1 MAKKVNTEVAEVEET
16 AEVKEPKKTVKKTTK
31 KVAETPTPEVPAK
44 AEEPV
49 EAKAPKKTVK
59 KAAKKEAETPT
70 PEVPAKAEEPV
81 EAKAP
86 NKTVKKAAKK
96 AAEAAEAAAEVKE
109 EAKAAEPKSAKKA
122 AKPKAK
128 AKEEAPVAVVE
139 NEETTA
145 KEIEAKTETPKKPVV
160 EEPVEVSVEQKLVA
174 LYTLQQ
180 VDSKIDEIRAYRGNL
195 PLEIQDLED
204 EIAGLE
210 TRITNLKEES
220 KKYQKDISDYK
231 IKIKET
237 EALIKKYE
245 DQQNNVR
252 NNREYDSLTKEIEY
266 QNLDIQL
273 SEKRIREAT
282 AKDNDVANKVAQSQL
297 RLTEMKAS
305 LKEKKEELSS
315 LVEGT
320 EKEEEQLL
328 KRSADCEKLVEDRLL
343 VAYKR
348 IRKNARNGLAVVGIF
363 DEACGGCF
371 NRIPPQHQLDICTH
385 KKIIVCEYCG
395 RILVDKGIIGQ
406 YKE

>member
-1 MAKKVNTEVAEVEET
+1 MAKKENQEVAKVEEN
-16 AEVKEPKKTVKKTTK
+16 AEVKEVKKTAKKSTKKVTEEPVEEAPVEETPKKAVKKTTK
-31 KVAETPTPEVPAK
+31 KV
-44 AEEPV
+44 
-49 EAKAPKKTVK
+49 
-59 KAAKKEAETPT
+59 
-70 PEVPAKAEEPV
+70 
-81 EAKAP
+81 
-86 NKTVKKAAKK
+86 
-96 AAEAAEAAAEVKE
+96 
-109 EAKAAEPKSAKKA
+109 
-122 AKPKAK
+122 
-128 AKEEAPVAVVE
+128 EEAPVEVVE
-139 NEETTA
+139 EV
-145 KEIEAKTETPKKPVV
+145 KEPEKEVVAAPVV
-160 EEPVEVSVEQKLVA
+160 EDPVEVSVEQKLVA

-195 PLEIQDLED
+195 PLEIQDMED

-210 TRITNLKEES
+210 TRIANFKEES
-220 KKYQKDISDYK
+220 KKHQKDISDYK

-273 SEKRIREAT
+273 SEKRIKEIT
-282 AKDNDVANKVAQSQL
+282 AKDNDVATKVAAAQL
-297 RLTEMKAS
+297 RLAELTTS
-305 LKEKKEELSS
+305 LNEKKEELHS

-328 KRSADCEKLVEDRLL
+328 QRSAECEKYVEDRLL

-395 RILVDKGIIGQ
+395 RILVDKGIINQ
-406 YKE
+406 YKA

>member
-1 MAKKVNTEVAEVEET
+1 MAKKENKEVAEVTEVAEVK
-16 AEVKEPKKTVKKTTK
+16 EVKETKKATKKSTTAEAEPEVEEEAVEEKKPKKATK
-31 KVAETPTPEVPAK
+31 KATKTEAEDEAQEEV
-44 AEEPV
+44 V
-49 EAKAPKKTVK
+49 APK
-59 KAAKKEAETPT
+59 
-70 PEVPAKAEEPV
+70 EEIPV
-81 EAKAP
+81 
-86 NKTVKKAAKK
+86 
-96 AAEAAEAAAEVKE
+96 VKE
-109 EAKAAEPKSAKKA
+109 EE
-122 AKPKAK
+122 
-128 AKEEAPVAVVE
+128 
-139 NEETTA
+139 
-145 KEIEAKTETPKKPVV
+145 KPVQD
-160 EEPVEVSVEQKLVA
+160 PVEVSVEQKLVA

-195 PLEIQDLED
+195 PLEIQDIED

-210 TRITNLKEES
+210 TRITNFKDES
-220 KKYQKDISDYK
+220 KKHQKDISDYK

-266 QNLDIQL
+266 QQLDNQL
-273 SEKRIREAT
+273 SEKRIKEIT
-282 AKDNDVANKVAQSQL
+282 AKDNDLAAKVADAQM
-297 RLTEMKAS
+297 RLTELKTA
-305 LKEKKEELSS
+305 LKEKKDELHS

-328 KRSADCEKLVEDRLL
+328 QRSADCEKLVEDRLL

-395 RILVDKGIIGQ
+395 RILVDKGIIAQ
-406 YKE
+406 YNA

>member
-1 MAKKVNTEVAEVEET
+1 MATKKVKEEAKVTEVAEVK
-16 AEVKEPKKTVKKTTK
+16 EVKETKKTTKKAAKAAAETEVKEEAPEVKKTVKKTTK
-31 KVAETPTPEVPAK
+31 KAAK
-44 AEEPV
+44 AEPEAEPKT
-49 EAKAPKKTVK
+49 EAPK
-59 KAAKKEAETPT
+59 EEI
-70 PEVPAKAEEPV
+70 PA
-81 EAKAP
+81 
-86 NKTVKKAAKK
+86 
-96 AAEAAEAAAEVKE
+96 VKE
-109 EAKAAEPKSAKKA
+109 EAP
-122 AKPKAK
+122 
-128 AKEEAPVAVVE
+128 
-139 NEETTA
+139 
-145 KEIEAKTETPKKPVV
+145 KPV
-160 EEPVEVSVEQKLVA
+160 EDPVEVSVEQKLVA

-195 PLEIQDLED
+195 PLEIQDMED

-210 TRITNLKEES
+210 TRISNFKEES
-220 KKYQKDISDYK
+220 KKYLKDISDYK

-266 QNLDIQL
+266 QQLDNQL
-273 SEKRIREAT
+273 SEKRIKEIT
-282 AKDNDVANKVAQSQL
+282 AKDNEVAAKVAEAQM
-297 RLTEMKAS
+297 RLTELQSS
-305 LKEKKEELSS
+305 LQEKKEELHS

-328 KRSADCEKLVEDRLL
+328 QRSADCEKLVEDRLL

-395 RILVDKGIIGQ
+395 RILVDKGIIAQ
-406 YKE
+406 YKD

>member
-1 MAKKVNTEVAEVEET
+1 MAKKENIEETEVTEVAEVK
-16 AEVKEPKKTVKKTTK
+16 EVKQTKKTTK
-31 KVAETPTPEVPAK
+31 KTAK
-44 AEEPV
+44 AETDSEVENEAPV
-49 EAKAPKKTVK
+49 VNEEAADDKKDKKTTKKTAKVTTEVEVNEEVVIPQEEAPTVK
-59 KAAKKEAETPT
+59 KEAP
-70 PEVPAKAEEPV
+70 KPV
-81 EAKAP
+81 ED
-86 NKTVKKAAKK
+86 
-96 AAEAAEAAAEVKE
+96 
-109 EAKAAEPKSAKKA
+109 
-122 AKPKAK
+122 
-128 AKEEAPVAVVE
+128 
-139 NEETTA
+139 
-145 KEIEAKTETPKKPVV
+145 
-160 EEPVEVSVEQKLVA
+160 PVEVSVEQKLVA

-195 PLEIQDLED
+195 PLEIQDMED

-210 TRITNLKEES
+210 TRIANFKEES
-220 KKYQKDISDYK
+220 KKHQKDISDYK

-266 QNLDIQL
+266 QQLDNQL
-273 SEKRIREAT
+273 SEKRIKEIT
-282 AKDNDVANKVAQSQL
+282 AKDNEVAVKVAEAQM
-297 RLTEMKAS
+297 RLTELKSS
-305 LKEKKEELSS
+305 LKDKKDELHS

-328 KRSADCEKLVEDRLL
+328 QRSAECEKLVEDRLL

-395 RILVDKGIIGQ
+395 RILVDKGIIEQ
-406 YKE
+406 YNA

>member
-1 MAKKVNTEVAEVEET
+1 MAKKVNKEAEAAEVAEVKEVKETKKVTKKATKAEKETEAAPVEEKKE
-16 AEVKEPKKTVKKTTK
+16 AKKPAKKAVKAEVKEEAPEVKEPKK
-31 KVAETPTPEVPAK
+31 P
-44 AEEPV
+44 
-49 EAKAPKKTVK
+49 
-59 KAAKKEAETPT
+59 
-70 PEVPAKAEEPV
+70 
-81 EAKAP
+81 
-86 NKTVKKAAKK
+86 AKK
-96 AAEAAEAAAEVKE
+96 AT
-109 EAKAAEPKSAKKA
+109 
-122 AKPKAK
+122 K
-128 AKEEAPVAVVE
+128 AKEEAAAVEEKPAVE
-139 NEETTA
+139 T
-145 KEIEAKTETPKKPVV
+145 KKVV

-195 PLEIQDLED
+195 PLEIQDMED

-210 TRITNLKEES
+210 TRITNFKEES
-220 KKYQKDISDYK
+220 KKHQKDISDYK
-231 IKIKET
+231 IKIKEI

-245 DQQNNVR
+245 EQQNNVR

-266 QNLDIQL
+266 QQLDIQL
-273 SEKRIREAT
+273 SEKRIREIT
-282 AKDNDVANKVAQSQL
+282 AKDNDVATKVAEAQM
-297 RLTEMKAS
+297 RLTELKSS
-305 LKEKKEELSS
+305 LDEKKEELHS

-328 KRSADCEKLVEDRLL
+328 QRSAECEKLVEDRLL

-395 RILVDKGIIGQ
+395 RILVDKGIIAQ
-406 YKE
+406 YNA

>member
-1 MAKKVNTEVAEVEET
+1 MAKKENKEVAEVTEVAEVK
-16 AEVKEPKKTVKKTTK
+16 EVKETKKATKKSTKAEAEPEVEEEPVEEKKPKKTTK
-31 KVAETPTPEVPAK
+31 KATKVENEV
-44 AEEPV
+44 
-49 EAKAPKKTVK
+49 
-59 KAAKKEAETPT
+59 
-70 PEVPAKAEEPV
+70 
-81 EAKAP
+81 
-86 NKTVKKAAKK
+86 
-96 AAEAAEAAAEVKE
+96 EVKE
-109 EAKAAEPKSAKKA
+109 EVVAS
-122 AKPKAK
+122 
-128 AKEEAPVAVVE
+128 KEEAPAG
-139 NEETTA
+139 
-145 KEIEAKTETPKKPVV
+145 KV
-160 EEPVEVSVEQKLVA
+160 EEKPAQDPIEVSVEQKLVA

-195 PLEIQDLED
+195 PLEIQDIED

-210 TRITNLKEES
+210 TRITNFKDES
-220 KKYQKDISDYK
+220 KKHQKDISDYK

-266 QNLDIQL
+266 QQLDNQL
-273 SEKRIREAT
+273 SEKRIKEIT
-282 AKDNDVANKVAQSQL
+282 AKDNDLAAKVADAQM
-297 RLTEMKAS
+297 RLTELKNS
-305 LKEKKEELSS
+305 LKEKKDELHS

-328 KRSADCEKLVEDRLL
+328 QRSADCEKLVEDRLL

-395 RILVDKGIIGQ
+395 RILVDKGIIAQ
-406 YKE
+406 YNA

>member
-1 MAKKVNTEVAEVEET
+1 MAKKENIEETEVTEVAEVK
-16 AEVKEPKKTVKKTTK
+16 EVKQTKKTTK
-31 KVAETPTPEVPAK
+31 KTTKAETDPEEENEAPVVNEEAADEKKDKKTTKKTAK
-44 AEEPV
+44 VTTEVEVNEEVAAPQE
-49 EAKAPKKTVK
+49 EASTVK
-59 KAAKKEAETPT
+59 KEAP
-70 PEVPAKAEEPV
+70 KPV
-81 EAKAP
+81 ED
-86 NKTVKKAAKK
+86 
-96 AAEAAEAAAEVKE
+96 
-109 EAKAAEPKSAKKA
+109 
-122 AKPKAK
+122 
-128 AKEEAPVAVVE
+128 
-139 NEETTA
+139 
-145 KEIEAKTETPKKPVV
+145 
-160 EEPVEVSVEQKLVA
+160 PVEVSVEQKLVA

-195 PLEIQDLED
+195 PLEIQDMED

-210 TRITNLKEES
+210 TRIANFKEES
-220 KKYQKDISDYK
+220 KKHQKDISDYK

-266 QNLDIQL
+266 QQLDNQL
-273 SEKRIREAT
+273 SEKRIKEIT
-282 AKDNDVANKVAQSQL
+282 AKDNEVAVKVAEAQM
-297 RLTEMKAS
+297 RLTELKSS
-305 LKEKKEELSS
+305 LKDKKDELHS

-328 KRSADCEKLVEDRLL
+328 QRSAECEKLVEDRLL

-395 RILVDKGIIGQ
+395 RILVDKGIIEQ
-406 YKE
+406 YNA

>member
-1 MAKKVNTEVAEVEET
+1 MAKKEIKEVAEV
-16 AEVKEPKKTVKKTTK
+16 AE
-31 KVAETPTPEVPAK
+31 
-44 AEEPV
+44 
-49 EAKAPKKTVK
+49 
-59 KAAKKEAETPT
+59 
-70 PEVPAKAEEPV
+70 
-81 EAKAP
+81 
-86 NKTVKKAAKK
+86 
-96 AAEAAEAAAEVKE
+96 AAEVKE
-109 EAKAAEPKSAKKA
+109 VKETKKATKKTTKATAEPEVKEEVVEEKKAKKATKKTTNAEPK
-122 AKPKAK
+122 PEV
-128 AKEEAPVAVVE
+128 KEEAPVEKEEAPAVVE
-139 NEETTA
+139 
-145 KEIEAKTETPKKPVV
+145 EAHKTEVD
-160 EEPVEVSVEQKLVA
+160 PVEVSVEQKLVA

-180 VDSKIDEIRAYRGNL
+180 VDSKIDEIRAYRDNL

-210 TRITNLKEES
+210 TRIANFKEDS
-220 KKYQKDISDYK
+220 KKHQKDISDYK

-266 QNLDIQL
+266 QQLDNQL
-273 SEKRIREAT
+273 SEKRIREIT
-282 AKDNDVANKVAQSQL
+282 AKDNEVATKVAEAQM
-297 RLTEMKAS
+297 RLTELKSS
-305 LKEKKEELSS
+305 LDEKKEELQS

-328 KRSADCEKLVEDRLL
+328 QRSADCEKLVEDRLL

-395 RILVDKGIIGQ
+395 RILVDKGIIAQ
-406 YKE
+406 YNA

>member
-1 MAKKVNTEVAEVEET
+1 MAKKVNKEVAEVEEN
-16 AEVKEPKKTVKKTTK
+16 AEVKEVKKTAK
-31 KVAETPTPEVPAK
+31 KST
-44 AEEPV
+44 
-49 EAKAPKKTVK
+49 
-59 KAAKKEAETPT
+59 KKEAEDPATETPMEDESKKT
-70 PEVPAKAEEPV
+70 AKKSTKKVEEKPEVV
-81 EAKAP
+81 E
-86 NKTVKKAAKK
+86 
-96 AAEAAEAAAEVKE
+96 EVKE
-109 EAKAAEPKSAKKA
+109 EKK
-122 AKPKAK
+122 
-128 AKEEAPVAVVE
+128 EVVA
-139 NEETTA
+139 T
-145 KEIEAKTETPKKPVV
+145 PVV
-160 EEPVEVSVEQKLVA
+160 EDPVEVSVEQKLVA

-195 PLEIQDLED
+195 PLEIQDMED

-210 TRITNLKEES
+210 TRITNFKEES
-220 KKYQKDISDYK
+220 KKHQKDISDYK

-266 QNLDIQL
+266 QTLDIQL
-273 SEKRIREAT
+273 SEKRIREIT
-282 AKDNDVANKVAQSQL
+282 AKDNDVATKVANAQM
-297 RLTEMKAS
+297 RLNELNAS
-305 LKEKKEELSS
+305 LTEKKEELHS

-328 KRSADCEKLVEDRLL
+328 KRSAECEKFVEDRLL

-395 RILVDKGIIGQ
+395 RILVDKGIINQ
-406 YKE
+406 YKV

>member
-1 MAKKVNTEVAEVEET
+1 MAKKENKEVSEVTEVAEVEE
-16 AEVKEPKKTVKKTTK
+16 VKEIKTVAKKTTK
-31 KVAETPTPEVPAK
+31 AKVESETNPEPVEEKKPKKATKKTTKTEADIEVSEETAAPQEEVPA
-44 AEEPV
+44 V
-49 EAKAPKKTVK
+49 ND
-59 KAAKKEAETPT
+59 
-70 PEVPAKAEEPV
+70 VPAKPV
-81 EAKAP
+81 ED
-86 NKTVKKAAKK
+86 
-96 AAEAAEAAAEVKE
+96 
-109 EAKAAEPKSAKKA
+109 
-122 AKPKAK
+122 
-128 AKEEAPVAVVE
+128 
-139 NEETTA
+139 
-145 KEIEAKTETPKKPVV
+145 
-160 EEPVEVSVEQKLVA
+160 PVEVSVEQKLVA

-195 PLEIQDLED
+195 PLEIQDMED

-210 TRITNLKEES
+210 TRIENFKEES
-220 KKYQKDISDYK
+220 KKHQKDITDYR

-245 DQQNNVR
+245 EQQNNVR

-266 QNLDIQL
+266 QQLDVQL
-273 SEKRIREAT
+273 SEKRIKEIT
-282 AKDNDVANKVAQSQL
+282 AKDNEVAAKVAEAQL
-297 RLTEMKAS
+297 RLAELQAS
-305 LKEKKEELSS
+305 LKEKKEELHS

-328 KRSADCEKLVEDRLL
+328 QRSAECEKLVEDRLL

-395 RILVDKGIIGQ
+395 RILVDKGIIAQ
-406 YKE
+406 YNA

>member
-1 MAKKVNTEVAEVEET
+1 MAKKEIKEVAEVVET
-16 AEVKEPKKTVKKTTK
+16 AEVKEVKETKKAVKKSTKTT
-31 KVAETPTPEVPAK
+31 
-44 AEEPV
+44 
-49 EAKAPKKTVK
+49 
-59 KAAKKEAETPT
+59 
-70 PEVPAKAEEPV
+70 
-81 EAKAP
+81 
-86 NKTVKKAAKK
+86 
-96 AAEAAEAAAEVKE
+96 
-109 EAKAAEPKSAKKA
+109 AEPEE
-122 AKPKAK
+122 
-128 AKEEAPVAVVE
+128 KEEAPETKPAAKKTAKAKAEPKPEVIEEAPVEKEEAPAVVE
-139 NEETTA
+139 VA
-145 KEIEAKTETPKKPVV
+145 PKPEVD
-160 EEPVEVSVEQKLVA
+160 PVEVSVEQKLVA

-195 PLEIQDLED
+195 PLEIQDIED

-210 TRITNLKEES
+210 TRIANFKEES
-220 KKYQKDISDYK
+220 KKHQKDISDYK

-266 QNLDIQL
+266 QQLDNQL
-273 SEKRIREAT
+273 SEKRIKEIT
-282 AKDNDVANKVAQSQL
+282 AKDNDVATKVAEAQM
-297 RLTEMKAS
+297 RLTELKSS
-305 LKEKKEELSS
+305 LDEKKEELQS

-328 KRSADCEKLVEDRLL
+328 QRSADCEKLVEDRLL

-385 KKIIVCEYCG
+385 KKIIVCEYSG
-395 RILVDKGIIGQ
+395 RILVDKGIIAQ
-406 YKE
+406 YNA

>member
-1 MAKKVNTEVAEVEET
+1 MAKKENIEEAEVTEVAEVK
-16 AEVKEPKKTVKKTTK
+16 EVKQTKKTTK
-31 KVAETPTPEVPAK
+31 KTAK
-44 AEEPV
+44 AETDPEEENEAPV
-49 EAKAPKKTVK
+49 VNEEAADEKKDKKTTKKTAKVTTEVEVNEEVAAPQEEAPTVK
-59 KAAKKEAETPT
+59 KEAL
-70 PEVPAKAEEPV
+70 KPV
-81 EAKAP
+81 ED
-86 NKTVKKAAKK
+86 
-96 AAEAAEAAAEVKE
+96 
-109 EAKAAEPKSAKKA
+109 S
-122 AKPKAK
+122 
-128 AKEEAPVAVVE
+128 
-139 NEETTA
+139 
-145 KEIEAKTETPKKPVV
+145 
-160 EEPVEVSVEQKLVA
+160 VEVSVEQKLVA

-195 PLEIQDLED
+195 PLEIQDMED

-210 TRITNLKEES
+210 TRIANFKEES
-220 KKYQKDISDYK
+220 KKHQKDISDYK

-266 QNLDIQL
+266 QQLDNQL
-273 SEKRIREAT
+273 SEKRIKEIT
-282 AKDNDVANKVAQSQL
+282 AKDNEVAVKVAEAQM
-297 RLTEMKAS
+297 RLTELKSS
-305 LKEKKEELSS
+305 LKDKKDELHS

-328 KRSADCEKLVEDRLL
+328 QRSAECEKLVEDRLL

-395 RILVDKGIIGQ
+395 RILVDKGIIEQ
-406 YKE
+406 YNA

>member
-1 MAKKVNTEVAEVEET
+1 MAKKEIKEVAEV
-16 AEVKEPKKTVKKTTK
+16 AE
-31 KVAETPTPEVPAK
+31 
-44 AEEPV
+44 
-49 EAKAPKKTVK
+49 
-59 KAAKKEAETPT
+59 
-70 PEVPAKAEEPV
+70 
-81 EAKAP
+81 
-86 NKTVKKAAKK
+86 
-96 AAEAAEAAAEVKE
+96 AAEVKE
-109 EAKAAEPKSAKKA
+109 VKETKKATKKTTKATAEPEVKEEVVEEKKAKKATKKTTNAEPK
-122 AKPKAK
+122 PEV
-128 AKEEAPVAVVE
+128 KEEAPVEKEEAPAVVE
-139 NEETTA
+139 
-145 KEIEAKTETPKKPVV
+145 EAHKPEVD
-160 EEPVEVSVEQKLVA
+160 PVEVSVEQKLVA

-210 TRITNLKEES
+210 TRIANFKEDS
-220 KKYQKDISDYK
+220 KKHQKDISDYK

-266 QNLDIQL
+266 QQLDNQL
-273 SEKRIREAT
+273 SEKRIREIT
-282 AKDNDVANKVAQSQL
+282 AKDNEVATKVAEAQM
-297 RLTEMKAS
+297 RLTELKSS
-305 LKEKKEELSS
+305 LDEKKEELQS

-328 KRSADCEKLVEDRLL
+328 QRSADCEKLVEDRLL

-395 RILVDKGIIGQ
+395 RILVDKGIIAQ
-406 YKE
+406 YNA

>member
-1 MAKKVNTEVAEVEET
+1 MAKKENIEEAEVTEVAEVK
-16 AEVKEPKKTVKKTTK
+16 EVKQTKKTTK
-31 KVAETPTPEVPAK
+31 KTAK
-44 AEEPV
+44 AETDPEVENEAPV
-49 EAKAPKKTVK
+49 VNEEAADDKKDKKTTKKTAKVTTEVEVNEEVTAPQEEAPTVK
-59 KAAKKEAETPT
+59 KEAP
-70 PEVPAKAEEPV
+70 KPV
-81 EAKAP
+81 ED
-86 NKTVKKAAKK
+86 
-96 AAEAAEAAAEVKE
+96 
-109 EAKAAEPKSAKKA
+109 
-122 AKPKAK
+122 
-128 AKEEAPVAVVE
+128 
-139 NEETTA
+139 
-145 KEIEAKTETPKKPVV
+145 
-160 EEPVEVSVEQKLVA
+160 PVEVSVEQKLVA

-195 PLEIQDLED
+195 PLEIQDMED

-210 TRITNLKEES
+210 TRIANFKEES
-220 KKYQKDISDYK
+220 KKHQKDISDYK

-266 QNLDIQL
+266 QQLDNQL
-273 SEKRIREAT
+273 SEKRIKEIT
-282 AKDNDVANKVAQSQL
+282 AKDNEVAVKVAEAQM
-297 RLTEMKAS
+297 RLTELKSS
-305 LKEKKEELSS
+305 LKDKKDELHS

-328 KRSADCEKLVEDRLL
+328 QRSAECEKLVEDRLL

-395 RILVDKGIIGQ
+395 RILVDKGIIEQ
-406 YKE
+406 YNA

>member
-1 MAKKVNTEVAEVEET
+1 MAKKENIEVAEVTEVAEVEE
-16 AEVKEPKKTVKKTTK
+16 VKKIKKTTK
-31 KVAETPTPEVPAK
+31 KSTKTEPE
-44 AEEPV
+44 
-49 EAKAPKKTVK
+49 
-59 KAAKKEAETPT
+59 
-70 PEVPAKAEEPV
+70 
-81 EAKAP
+81 
-86 NKTVKKAAKK
+86 
-96 AAEAAEAAAEVKE
+96 AEVKE
-109 EAKAAEPKSAKKA
+109 EVAAPTEEALVE
-122 AKPKAK
+122 
-128 AKEEAPVAVVE
+128 KEEAP
-139 NEETTA
+139 
-145 KEIEAKTETPKKPVV
+145 KPVDS
-160 EEPVEVSVEQKLVA
+160 VEVSVEQKLVA

-195 PLEIQDLED
+195 PLEIQDIED

-210 TRITNLKEES
+210 TRITNFKDES
-220 KKYQKDISDYK
+220 KKHQKDISDYK

-245 DQQNNVR
+245 EQQNNVR

-266 QNLDIQL
+266 QQLDNQL
-273 SEKRIREAT
+273 SEKRIKEIT
-282 AKDNDVANKVAQSQL
+282 AKDNDLATKVADAQM
-297 RLTEMKAS
+297 RLTELKVS
-305 LKEKKEELSS
+305 LKEKKDELHS

-328 KRSADCEKLVEDRLL
+328 QRSADCEKLVEDRLL

-395 RILVDKGIIGQ
+395 RILVDKGIIAQ
-406 YKE
+406 YNA

>member
-1 MAKKVNTEVAEVEET
+1 MAKKENKEVAEVTEVAEVEEVK
-16 AEVKEPKKTVKKTTK
+16 EVKKAAKKTTK
-31 KVAETPTPEVPAK
+31 AK
-44 AEEPV
+44 AEPEV
-49 EAKAPKKTVK
+49 EAEPAEEKKLKKAPKKTVK
-59 KAAKKEAETPT
+59 AEDEVEENVVAPKEETH
-70 PEVPAKAEEPV
+70 V
-81 EAKAP
+81 
-86 NKTVKKAAKK
+86 
-96 AAEAAEAAAEVKE
+96 VKE
-109 EAKAAEPKSAKKA
+109 EAP
-122 AKPKAK
+122 
-128 AKEEAPVAVVE
+128 
-139 NEETTA
+139 
-145 KEIEAKTETPKKPVV
+145 KPV
-160 EEPVEVSVEQKLVA
+160 EDPVEVSVEQKLVA

-195 PLEIQDLED
+195 PLEIQDMED

-210 TRITNLKEES
+210 TRIENFKEES
-220 KKYQKDISDYK
+220 KKHQKDITDYR

-245 DQQNNVR
+245 EQQNNVR

-266 QNLDIQL
+266 QQLDVQL
-273 SEKRIREAT
+273 SEKRIKEIT
-282 AKDNDVANKVAQSQL
+282 AKDTEVATKVADAQM
-297 RLTEMKAS
+297 RLAELQTS
-305 LKEKKEELSS
+305 LKEKKDELQS

-328 KRSADCEKLVEDRLL
+328 QRSAECEKLVEDRLL

-395 RILVDKGIIGQ
+395 RILVDKGIIAQ
-406 YKE
+406 YNA

>member
-1 MAKKVNTEVAEVEET
+1 MAKKVNPEVAEVEEKT
-16 AEVKEPKKTVKKTTK
+16 EVKEVKKTVKKTAK
-31 KVAETPTPEVPAK
+31 KVEETPVDEEPAEVKEVKNTVKKSAKKEEDPK
-44 AEEPV
+44 AEEPETNEV
-49 EAKAPKKTVK
+49 KKPVK
-59 KAAKKEAETPT
+59 KASK
-70 PEVPAKAEEPV
+70 KAEVAAVVEEANPV
-81 EAKAP
+81 L
-86 NKTVKKAAKK
+86 V
-96 AAEAAEAAAEVKE
+96 AEVKE
-109 EAKAAEPKSAKKA
+109 EVKEVVMEAQPEP
-122 AKPKAK
+122 
-128 AKEEAPVAVVE
+128 E
-139 NEETTA
+139 
-145 KEIEAKTETPKKPVV
+145 PVV
-160 EEPVEVSVEQKLVA
+160 EEQPIEVSVEQKLVA

-195 PLEIQDLED
+195 PLEIQDMED

-210 TRITNLKEES
+210 TRISNFKDES
-220 KKYQKDISDYK
+220 KKHQKDISDYK

-266 QNLDIQL
+266 QQLDVQL
-273 SEKRIREAT
+273 SEKRIKEIT
-282 AKDNDVANKVAQSQL
+282 NKDNEVATKVAEAQM
-297 RLTEMKAS
+297 RLTELMAS
-305 LKEKKEELSS
+305 LKEKKDELHS

-328 KRSADCEKLVEDRLL
+328 QRSAECEKLVEDRLL

-395 RILVDKGIIGQ
+395 RILVDKGIISQ
-406 YKE
+406 YNA

>member
-1 MAKKVNTEVAEVEET
+1 MAKKENKEVAEVTEVAEVK
-16 AEVKEPKKTVKKTTK
+16 EVKETKKATKKSTKAEAEPEVEEEAVEEKKPKKAT
-31 KVAETPTPEVPAK
+31 
-44 AEEPV
+44 
-49 EAKAPKKTVK
+49 K
-59 KAAKKEAETPT
+59 KAAKSEAEVDVQEEVATPKEET
-70 PEVPAKAEEPV
+70 PA
-81 EAKAP
+81 
-86 NKTVKKAAKK
+86 
-96 AAEAAEAAAEVKE
+96 VKE
-109 EAKAAEPKSAKKA
+109 EE
-122 AKPKAK
+122 
-128 AKEEAPVAVVE
+128 
-139 NEETTA
+139 
-145 KEIEAKTETPKKPVV
+145 KPVQD
-160 EEPVEVSVEQKLVA
+160 PVEVSVEQKLVA

-195 PLEIQDLED
+195 PLEIQDIED

-210 TRITNLKEES
+210 TRITNFKDES
-220 KKYQKDISDYK
+220 KKHQKDISDYK

-266 QNLDIQL
+266 QQLDNQL
-273 SEKRIREAT
+273 SEKRIKEIT
-282 AKDNDVANKVAQSQL
+282 AKDNDLAAKVADAQM
-297 RLTEMKAS
+297 RLTELKTA
-305 LKEKKEELSS
+305 LKEKKDELHS

-328 KRSADCEKLVEDRLL
+328 QRSADCEKLVEDRLL

-395 RILVDKGIIGQ
+395 RILVDKGIIAQ
-406 YKE
+406 YNA

>member
-1 MAKKVNTEVAEVEET
+1 MAKKEIKEVAEV
-16 AEVKEPKKTVKKTTK
+16 AE
-31 KVAETPTPEVPAK
+31 
-44 AEEPV
+44 
-49 EAKAPKKTVK
+49 
-59 KAAKKEAETPT
+59 
-70 PEVPAKAEEPV
+70 
-81 EAKAP
+81 
-86 NKTVKKAAKK
+86 
-96 AAEAAEAAAEVKE
+96 AAEVKE
-109 EAKAAEPKSAKKA
+109 VKETKKATKKTTKATAEPEVKEEVVEEKKAKKATKKTTNAEPK
-122 AKPKAK
+122 PEV
-128 AKEEAPVAVVE
+128 KEEAPVEKEEAPAVVE
-139 NEETTA
+139 
-145 KEIEAKTETPKKPVV
+145 EAHKTEVD
-160 EEPVEVSVEQKLVA
+160 PVEVSVEQKLVA

-210 TRITNLKEES
+210 TRIANFKEDS
-220 KKYQKDISDYK
+220 KKHQKDISDYK

-266 QNLDIQL
+266 QQLDNQL
-273 SEKRIREAT
+273 SEKRIREIS
-282 AKDNDVANKVAQSQL
+282 AKDNEVATKVAEAQM
-297 RLTEMKAS
+297 RLTELKSS
-305 LKEKKEELSS
+305 LDEKKEELQS

-328 KRSADCEKLVEDRLL
+328 QRSADCEKLVEDRLL

-395 RILVDKGIIGQ
+395 RILVDKGIIAQ
-406 YKE
+406 YNA

>member
-1 MAKKVNTEVAEVEET
+1 MAKKENIEETEVTEVAEVK
-16 AEVKEPKKTVKKTTK
+16 EVKQTKKTTK
-31 KVAETPTPEVPAK
+31 KTTKAETDPEEDNEAPVVNEEAADEKKDKKTTKKTAK
-44 AEEPV
+44 VTTEVEVNEEVVIPQE
-49 EAKAPKKTVK
+49 EAPTVK
-59 KAAKKEAETPT
+59 KEAP
-70 PEVPAKAEEPV
+70 KPV
-81 EAKAP
+81 ED
-86 NKTVKKAAKK
+86 
-96 AAEAAEAAAEVKE
+96 
-109 EAKAAEPKSAKKA
+109 
-122 AKPKAK
+122 
-128 AKEEAPVAVVE
+128 
-139 NEETTA
+139 
-145 KEIEAKTETPKKPVV
+145 
-160 EEPVEVSVEQKLVA
+160 PVEVSVEQKLVA

-195 PLEIQDLED
+195 PLEIQDMED

-210 TRITNLKEES
+210 TRIANFKEES
-220 KKYQKDISDYK
+220 KKHQKDISDYK

-266 QNLDIQL
+266 QQLDNQL
-273 SEKRIREAT
+273 SEKRIKEIT
-282 AKDNDVANKVAQSQL
+282 AKDNEVAVKVAEAQM
-297 RLTEMKAS
+297 RLTELKSS
-305 LKEKKEELSS
+305 LKDKKDELHS

-328 KRSADCEKLVEDRLL
+328 QRSAECEKLVEDRLL

-395 RILVDKGIIGQ
+395 RILVDKGIIEQ
-406 YKE
+406 YNA

>member
-1 MAKKVNTEVAEVEET
+1 MAKKETKEVAEVTEVAEVEE
-16 AEVKEPKKTVKKTTK
+16 VKETKKTTK
-31 KVAETPTPEVPAK
+31 KTTKAK
-44 AEEPV
+44 AEAEP
-49 EAKAPKKTVK
+49 
-59 KAAKKEAETPT
+59 AE
-70 PEVPAKAEEPV
+70 PAAEEK
-81 EAKAP
+81 E
-86 NKTVKKAAKK
+86 TKK
-96 AAEAAEAAAEVKE
+96 
-109 EAKAAEPKSAKKA
+109 PAKKA
-122 AKPKAK
+122 AKAEAAPEVTVEAP
-128 AKEEAPVAVVE
+128 KEEVPAPVA
-139 NEETTA
+139 
-145 KEIEAKTETPKKPVV
+145 EAPKPV
-160 EEPVEVSVEQKLVA
+160 EDPVEVSVEQKLVA

-195 PLEIQDLED
+195 PLEIQDMED

-210 TRITNLKEES
+210 TRIANFKEES
-220 KKYQKDISDYK
+220 KKHQREISDYK

-273 SEKRIREAT
+273 SEKRIKEIT
-282 AKDNDVANKVAQSQL
+282 AKDGDVAAKVAQAQL
-297 RLTEMKAS
+297 RLTELKSS
-305 LKEKKEELSS
+305 LKEKKEELHT

-328 KRSADCEKLVEDRLL
+328 QRSAECEKLVEDRLL

-348 IRKNARNGLAVVGIF
+348 IRKNARNGLAVVGIHN
-363 DEACGGCF
+363 EACGGCF

-395 RILVDKGIIGQ
+395 RILVDKGIIEQ
-406 YKE
+406 YNA

>member
-1 MAKKVNTEVAEVEET
+1 MAKKVNKEVAEVEEKT
-16 AEVKEPKKTVKKTTK
+16 EVKEVKKTAKKSTK
-31 KVAETPTPEVPAK
+31 KVT
-44 AEEPV
+44 EEPV
-49 EAKAPKKTVK
+49 AEAPVEEKPK
-59 KAAKKEAETPT
+59 KAAKKST
-70 PEVPAKAEEPV
+70 
-81 EAKAP
+81 
-86 NKTVKKAAKK
+86 KK
-96 AAEAAEAAAEVKE
+96 
-109 EAKAAEPKSAKKA
+109 
-122 AKPKAK
+122 
-128 AKEEAPVAVVE
+128 
-139 NEETTA
+139 
-145 KEIEAKTETPKKPVV
+145 VV
-160 EEPVEVSVEQKLVA
+160 EEPVVDAPVEEKPKKTAKKSTKKVEEKPAEVVEEVKEKEVVAAPVVEDPIEVSVEQKLVA

-195 PLEIQDLED
+195 PLEIQDMED

-210 TRITNLKEES
+210 TRIANFKEES
-220 KKYQKDISDYK
+220 KKHQKDISDYK

-266 QNLDIQL
+266 QTLDIQL
-273 SEKRIREAT
+273 SEKRIKEIT
-282 AKDNDVANKVAQSQL
+282 AKDNDVASKVAAAQL
-297 RLTEMKAS
+297 RLAELNTS
-305 LKEKKEELSS
+305 LNEKKEELHS

-328 KRSADCEKLVEDRLL
+328 QRSAECEKFVEDRLL

-395 RILVDKGIIGQ
+395 RILVDKGIIAQ
-406 YKE
+406 YNA

>member
-1 MAKKVNTEVAEVEET
+1 MAKKEIKEVAEVAEST
-16 AEVKEPKKTVKKTTK
+16 EVKEVKETKKATKKTTK
-31 KVAETPTPEVPAK
+31 ATAEPEVK
-44 AEEPV
+44 EEVV
-49 EAKAPKKTVK
+49 EEKK
-59 KAAKKEAETPT
+59 
-70 PEVPAKAEEPV
+70 
-81 EAKAP
+81 
-86 NKTVKKAAKK
+86 AKK
-96 AAEAAEAAAEVKE
+96 ATKKTTNAEPKPEVKE
-109 EAKAAEPKSAKKA
+109 EAPVE
-122 AKPKAK
+122 
-128 AKEEAPVAVVE
+128 KEEAPAVVE
-139 NEETTA
+139 
-145 KEIEAKTETPKKPVV
+145 EAHKTEVD
-160 EEPVEVSVEQKLVA
+160 PVEVSVEQKLVA

-210 TRITNLKEES
+210 TRIANFKEDS
-220 KKYQKDISDYK
+220 KKHQKDISDYK

-266 QNLDIQL
+266 QQLDNQL
-273 SEKRIREAT
+273 SEKRIREIT
-282 AKDNDVANKVAQSQL
+282 AKDNEVATKVAEAQM
-297 RLTEMKAS
+297 RLTELKSS
-305 LKEKKEELSS
+305 LDEKKEELQS

-328 KRSADCEKLVEDRLL
+328 QRSADCEKLVEDRLL

-395 RILVDKGIIGQ
+395 RILVDKGIIAQ
-406 YKE
+406 YNA